1 MNSLLY
7 LVDSISDLNGNYN
20 GISEVVQVWF
30 TNYKALGKMESK
42 GFGERNKAFEILIA
56 AINDYK
62 AQVDNN

>member
-20 GISEVVQVWF
+20 GISKVIQVWF
-30 TNYKALGKMESK
+30 TNNNGLGKMESK

-56 AINDYK
+56 AINDHK
-62 AQVDNN
+62 GQVDNN